1 MSDEHASLR
10 TTNDAFYDAFSAGD
24 EAAMDALWANDAPV
38 TCDHPGMPTL
48 VGRDAVMGVW
58 RRILAAG
65 GAPGI
70 HATDVECEVGGDVAT
85 VTCYERME
93 DAAMA
98 AVNAFVREQGAWR
111 MTAHRAEPT

>member
-1 MSDEHASLR
+1 MSDEHATLR
-10 TTNDAFYDAFSAGD
+10 AANHAFYDAFASGD
-24 EAAMDALWANDAPV
+24 EAAMDALWAIAAPV

-70 HATDVECEVGGDVAT
+70 HPTDVEVEVGGDVAT

-93 DAAMA
+93 DGVMA
-98 AVNAFVREQGAWR
+98 AVNVFAREQGAWC
-111 MTAHRAEPT
+111 MTSHRAEAT